1 MKSASLFLLIGSALL
16 ASCNSSERQA
26 KAAVSEYVSSGL
38 GEPGY
43 YRPEE
48 FTLRP
53 YTRKD
58 SVAYAAQLAALAAT
72 NDTVTFRDDAGHV
85 LPRAKAAPTATA
97 QPSAKLAAD
106 VTPIATYVRHT
117 YREQSKTGRTTRD
130 SGEYIVYPDGNV
142 ITLVPRH
149 VREARLKQLQA
160 RKP

>member
-48 FTLRP
+48 FTIRP

-58 SVAYAAQLAALAAT
+58 SVAYAAQLAELAAAA
-72 NDTVTFRDDAGHV
+72 DTVTFRDEAGRI
-85 LPRAKAAPTATA
+85 LPRATTAAATKA
-97 QPSAKLAAD
+97 QPSAKLASD
-106 VTPIATYVRHT
+106 PTPIATYVRHT

-130 SGEYIVYPDGNV
+130 SGEYIVYPSGDV
-142 ITLVPRH
+142 IPLVPRH
-149 VREARLKQLQA
+149 VREARLKQFQA
-160 RKP
+160 RKQ